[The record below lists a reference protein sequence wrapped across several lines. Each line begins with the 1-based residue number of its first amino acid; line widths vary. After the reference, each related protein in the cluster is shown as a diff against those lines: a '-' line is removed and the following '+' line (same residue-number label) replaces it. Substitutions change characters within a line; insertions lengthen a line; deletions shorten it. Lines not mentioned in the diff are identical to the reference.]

1 MTIHDM
7 QLDRGAER
15 RREEP
20 QQEVA
25 EIMPATRASTLHR
38 VVAVGVVAVG
48 LVATLAW
55 TGFIGWLAF
64 RLLAG

>member
-1 MTIHDM
+1 MTIHDT
-7 QLDRGAER
+7 QLDRSAQPR
-15 RREEP
+15 RGEP
-20 QQEVA
+20 QQEVT
-25 EIMPATRASTLHR
+25 EILPATRASTLHR
-38 VVAVGVVAVG
+38 VAAAGVVAVG